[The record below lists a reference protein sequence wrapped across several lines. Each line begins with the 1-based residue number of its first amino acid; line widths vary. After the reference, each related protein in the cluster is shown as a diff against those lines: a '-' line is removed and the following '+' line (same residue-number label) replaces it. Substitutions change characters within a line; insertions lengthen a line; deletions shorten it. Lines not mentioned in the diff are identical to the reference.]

1 MSSQANRTRRARAK
15 YSKEISIKKIV
26 VGDSRRPLRDVTDL
40 AASIAEVGLLSP
52 IIVTPKLELVAG
64 LHRLEACKKLGWSK
78 IQTFVLDLDGLR
90 GQLVEIDENLMRAE
104 LTELERA
111 LGLKRRK
118 EIYLALHP
126 ETRPVTERGGPG
138 RGKRGSN
145 QTAVLPFADAAAHRL
160 GVSARTIR
168 RSVQIADGL
177 DPQAATMLLTTP
189 VSNSRTDLVRLARM
203 EPALQR
209 DVARLISSGTTTIKN
224 ALRQLRWRRIP
235 DAGHAPTKGR
245 HYRLLTGDFVAES
258 AKIAPESIGLML
270 ADVPWS
276 RKFAP
281 RLVELAGV
289 AERVLRPS
297 GRVLVVIG
305 QEFLPEAF
313 AAFQGALVYRWT
325 LCLRAMRPKQNW
337 RGGVLSAWLP
347 VLVFQKGSEDRR
359 LDFRWDVLDDT
370 DSTAKKLDPW
380 EKGAKVLLDIIDRY
394 SHPGDEVLDPF
405 CGSGSTGVAAVR
417 LGRRFIG
424 VDIDPAAI
432 RLAATKIGRA
442 TWADPQVAPR
452 AEGRAAYPV

>member
-1 MSSQANRTRRARAK
+1 VSLKAIRPRRAKHSRD
-15 YSKEISIKKIV
+15 ISIKKVV
-26 VGDSRRPLRDVTDL
+26 VGDNRRPLRDVTDL

-52 IIVTPKLELVAG
+52 IIVTPDMKLVAG
-64 LHRLEACKKLGWSK
+64 LHRLTACVKLGWSK
-78 IQTFVLDLDGLR
+78 IPAFVLDLDGLR

-104 LTELERA
+104 LTELDRA
-111 LGLKRRK
+111 LGLKKRK

-138 RGKRGSN
+138 RGKRRPN
-145 QTAVLPFADAAAHRL
+145 LTAVLPFADAAAHRL

-177 DPQAATMLLTTP
+177 DPVAATMLLTTP
-189 VSNSRTDLVRLARM
+189 LANSRTDLVRIARM
-203 EPALQR
+203 EPTLQGE
-209 DVARLISSGTTTIKN
+209 VAHLLANGTATIKN

-235 DAGHAPTKGR
+235 DAARAPTKGR

-258 AKIAPESIGLML
+258 AKIAPDSIGLMF

-276 RKFAP
+276 RKFVP

-289 AERVLRPS
+289 AERLLRPG
-297 GRVLVVIG
+297 GRALIVIG
-305 QEFLPEAF
+305 QEFLPDAF
-313 AAFQGALVYRWT
+313 AAFDGALAYRWT
-325 LCLRAMRPKQNW
+325 LCLRALRPKQNW
-337 RGGVLSAWLP
+337 RAGVLSAWLP
-347 VLVFQKGSEDRR
+347 VLVFQRGSENRR

-370 DSTAKKLDPW
+370 DSTAKVDPW

-394 SHPGDEVLDPF
+394 SHPGDEIFDPF
-405 CGSGSTGVAAVR
+405 CGSGATGVAAVR
-417 LGRRFIG
+417 LGRRFVG

-432 RLAATKIGRA
+432 RLAAAKIGST